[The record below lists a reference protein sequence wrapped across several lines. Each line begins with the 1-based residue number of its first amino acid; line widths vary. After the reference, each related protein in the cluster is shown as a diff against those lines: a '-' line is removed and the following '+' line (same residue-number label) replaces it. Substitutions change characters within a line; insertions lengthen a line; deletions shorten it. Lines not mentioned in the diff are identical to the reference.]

1 MRTLAMYSD
10 WKRWTVAALL
20 ISSVALAQTPA
31 QSPPETSVI
40 EGFVVRMGS
49 GEPLAKAQVMLR
61 PEQGRRPVFGALTD
75 SGGRFR
81 VANIRPGSYRLHVER
96 DGYVDQQYGQVS
108 PARPGTV
115 LLLEPGQEV
124 KDVVIS
130 LAPTGTIS
138 GQIFDEDGE
147 PIEGATVRAL
157 WYDYEDGEK
166 VLSRSRSAE
175 TNDLGEYRLY
185 WLIPHE
191 YYVSATYEDGFRELR
206 TLREAVAA
214 SAPLVPPG
222 GGTLAAP
229 PAPVPETLEQIY
241 VDTYYPGV
249 HDPLSASPISL
260 DPGIEI
266 RAINFTLLPTR
277 ARAVRGTVVGPFSP
291 EEGVS
296 PNVIIVPRGGVT
308 RNRIN
313 LRRDGGRNNRGSR
326 DGSFEL
332 TGVAPGSYTV
342 AAILSMGR
350 RDRGRRPLFTG
361 FVDIEV
367 RDEDVEGLVVPV
379 EPGIQLAGQVL
390 VDESASELNVSRLRV
405 RLEPMT
411 GLPIGEPNARVDDDG
426 SFVVNN
432 VPRAPHRVSVTGL
445 PADAYVA
452 SARVG
457 GQDVLTSGVQ
467 VLPDMPNLEF
477 WISGS
482 GARLDGT
489 VGVGDAPFT
498 GAQVVLIPYDPAR
511 TDLYKV
517 ASADQYG
524 RFSMRGIVPGNYR
537 VFAWEDAPSGAY
549 RDPEFV
555 RRYEDWGER
564 IRVEKTDQVQVQP
577 RLIPAGN

>member
-1 MRTLAMYSD
+1 MYKYRKMWTL
-10 WKRWTVAALL
+10 AALL
-20 ISSVALAQTPA
+20 ISSVALAQAPI
-31 QSPPETSVI
+31 QSPRETSVI
-40 EGFVVRMGS
+40 EGFVVGLGS
-49 GEPLAKAQVMLR
+49 GEPLAKAQVILR
-61 PEQGRRPVFGALTD
+61 PERGRRPVFGALAD

-130 LAPTGTIS
+130 LVPTGAIS
-138 GQIFDEDGE
+138 GRIFDENGE
-147 PIEGATVRAL
+147 PIEGATVRVL
-157 WYDYEDGEK
+157 WYNYVDGEK
-166 VLSRSRSAE
+166 VLSRSRSAN

-185 WLIPHE
+185 WLIPDK
-191 YYVSATYEDGFRELR
+191 YYVSATYEDRFRELR

-214 SAPLVPPG
+214 AAPLAPPG
-222 GGTLAAP
+222 SGTPRAAP
-229 PAPVPETLEQIY
+229 APMPETLAQIF
-241 VDTYYPGV
+241 VATYYPGV
-249 HDPLSASPISL
+249 YDPLSASPISV
-260 DPGIEI
+260 DPGVEI

-291 EEGVS
+291 EESVS
-296 PNVIIVPRGGVT
+296 PNVIIVPRGGVI

-313 LRRDGGRNNRGSR
+313 FPRNRDRNNRRRR

-342 AAILSMGR
+342 AAILRMGR
-350 RDRGRRPLFTG
+350 QGRGNRPLFTG

-367 RDEDVEGLVVPV
+367 RDEDVEDLVVPV
-379 EPGIQLAGQVL
+379 EPGIQIAGQVL
-390 VDESASELNVSRLRV
+390 VDESANEINVSRLRV
-405 RLEPMT
+405 RLEPMI
-411 GLPIGEPNARVDDDG
+411 GLPIGEANARVDDDG

-457 GQDVLTSGVQ
+457 GQDVLTSGVT
-467 VLPDMPNLEF
+467 VVPDMPGLEF

-498 GAQVVLIPYDPAR
+498 GAQVVLIPDDPAR
-511 TDLYKV
+511 TDLYEV

-524 RFSMRGIVPGNYR
+524 RFSMRGIAPGNYR
-537 VFAWEDAPSGAY
+537 VFAWEDAPTGAY
-549 RDPEFV
+549 RNPEFV

-564 IRVEKTDQVQVQP
+564 IRVEQADQVQAQP

>member
-1 MRTLAMYSD
+1 M
-10 WKRWTVAALL
+10 
-20 ISSVALAQTPA
+20 
-31 QSPPETSVI
+31 I

-61 PEQGRRPVFGALTD
+61 PERGRRPVFGALTD
-75 SGGRFR
+75 SDGRFR

-96 DGYVDQQYGQVS
+96 DGYVDQQYGQIS

-115 LLLEPGQEV
+115 LVMEAGQEV
-124 KDVVIS
+124 KDVVIN
-130 LAPTGTIS
+130 LVPTGTIE
-138 GQIFDEDGE
+138 GRIFDEDGG

-166 VLSRSRSAE
+166 VLSRSRSVR

-185 WLIPHE
+185 WLIPDE
-191 YYVSATYEDGFRELR
+191 YYVSATYQDGFRELR
-206 TLREAVAA
+206 TLREAIAA
-214 SAPLVPPG
+214 SAPLASPG
-222 GGTLAAP
+222 GSTPPAAP
-229 PAPVPETLEQIY
+229 APMPETLEQIY

-249 HDPLSASPISL
+249 HDPLSASPISVE
-260 DPGIEI
+260 PGVEI
-266 RAINFTLLPTR
+266 RAISFTLLPTR

-291 EEGVS
+291 EDGVS
-296 PNVIIVPRGGVT
+296 PDVIIVPRGGVT
-308 RNRIN
+308 RNRVN
-313 LRRDGGRNNRGSR
+313 FRRDGDRNNRRSR

-342 AAILSMGR
+342 AAILRMGR
-350 RDRGRRPLFTG
+350 RDRGSRGLFTG

-379 EPGIQLAGQVL
+379 EPGIQLDGRVL
-390 VDESASELNVSRLRV
+390 VDESANELNVSRLRV

-411 GLPIGEPNARVDDDG
+411 GLPIGEPNARVHDDG
-426 SFVVNN
+426 SFVVDN
-432 VPRAPHRVSVTGL
+432 VGRAPHRVSMTGL
-445 PADAYVA
+445 PRDAYVA

-457 GQDVLTSGVQ
+457 GQDVLSSGIHV
-467 VLPDMPNLEF
+467 VPDMPSLEF

-482 GARLDGT
+482 GARLDGI
-489 VGVGDAPFT
+489 VGVGDTPFT
-498 GAQVVLIPYDPAR
+498 GAQVVLIPADSVR
-511 TDLYKV
+511 TDLYKT

-524 RFSMRGIVPGNYR
+524 RFSMRGIAPGDYR

-555 RRYEDWGER
+555 RRYEEWGQR
-564 IRVEKTDQVQVQP
+564 IRVEQADRVQVQP
-577 RLIPAGN
+577 RVIPAGN

>member
-1 MRTLAMYSD
+1 MYNDPKTWTL
-10 WKRWTVAALL
+10 VALL
-20 ISSVALAQTPA
+20 ISSMALAQTPA
-31 QSPPETSVI
+31 ESPQETSVI

-49 GEPLAKAQVMLR
+49 GEPLAKVQVLLR
-61 PEQGRRPVFGALTD
+61 PEQGRRSVFGALTD
-75 SGGRFR
+75 SSGRFR
-81 VANIRPGSYRLHVER
+81 MANIRPGSYRLHVER

-147 PIEGATVRAL
+147 SVEGATVRAL
-157 WYDYEDGEK
+157 WFDYEDGEK

-191 YYVSATYEDGFRELR
+191 YYVSATYQDRFREMR
-206 TLREAVAA
+206 TLREAVAR
-214 SAPLVPPG
+214 SVPLVPPA

-229 PAPVPETLEQIY
+229 PAPVPETETLEQIY

-249 HDPLSASPISL
+249 HDPLRASPISL
-260 DPGIEI
+260 DPGIEV
-266 RAINFTLLPTR
+266 RAISFTLLPTR
-277 ARAVRGTVVGPFSP
+277 VRTVRGTVVGPFSP
-291 EEGVS
+291 EQGVS

-313 LRRDGGRNNRGSR
+313 LRRGRNNRGSR

-332 TGVAPGSYTV
+332 TGLAPGSYTV
-342 AAILSMGR
+342 AAILSVGR
-350 RDRGRRPLFTG
+350 RDRGSRPLFTG

-367 RDEDVEGLVVPV
+367 WDEDIEGLVVPV
-379 EPGIQLAGQVL
+379 EPGIQLAGQVR
-390 VDESASELNVSRLRV
+390 VDESASEFDVSRLRV

-411 GLPIGEPNARVDDDG
+411 GLPIGETNARVDDDG

-457 GQDVLTSGVQ
+457 GQDVLSSGAQMV
-467 VLPDMPNLEF
+467 PDMPGLEF

-482 GARLDGT
+482 GARLDGA
-489 VGVGDAPFT
+489 VAVGDATFT
-498 GAQVVLIPYDPAR
+498 GAQVVLIPDDPAR
-511 TDLYKV
+511 PDLYKV

-524 RFSMRGIVPGNYR
+524 RFSLRGIAPGNYR

-549 RDPEFV
+549 RDPRFV
-555 RRYEDWGER
+555 GRYEDWGEQ
-564 IRVEKTDQVQVQP
+564 IRVEQADQLQVQP
-577 RLIPAGN
+577 RLILAGN

>member
-1 MRTLAMYSD
+1 MYKD
-10 WKRWTVAALL
+10 PKTWILAALL
-20 ISSVALAQTPA
+20 ISSMAFAQTPA
-31 QSPPETSVI
+31 ESPQETSVI

-49 GEPLAKAQVMLR
+49 GEPLANVQVLLR
-61 PEQGRRPVFGALTD
+61 PEQGRRSVFGALTD
-75 SGGRFR
+75 SSGRFR
-81 VANIRPGSYRLHVER
+81 MANIRPGSYRLHVER

-108 PARPGTV
+108 SARPGTV

-124 KDVVIS
+124 RDVVIS
-130 LAPTGTIS
+130 LEPTGTIS
-138 GQIFDEDGE
+138 GQIFDEAGE
-147 PIEGATVRAL
+147 PLEGVTVRAL

-185 WLIPHE
+185 WLIPDE
-191 YYVSATYEDGFRELR
+191 YYVSATYEDRFRELR
-206 TLREAVAA
+206 TLREAVAR
-214 SAPLVPPG
+214 SVPLVPPA
-222 GGTLAAP
+222 GGTLAVP

-241 VDTYYPGV
+241 VDTFYPGV
-249 HDPLSASPISL
+249 HDPLQASPISL
-260 DPGIEI
+260 GPGIEV
-266 RAINFTLLPTR
+266 RAISFTLPPTR

-291 EEGVS
+291 EQGVS
-296 PNVIIVPRGGVT
+296 RNVIIVPRRGVT

-313 LRRDGGRNNRGSR
+313 LRRDGRRNNQGSR

-342 AAILSMGR
+342 AAIVSVGR
-350 RDRGRRPLFTG
+350 RDRGSRPLFTG

-379 EPGIQLAGQVL
+379 EPGIQLAGQVQ

-405 RLEPMT
+405 RLVPMT
-411 GLPIGEPNARVDDDG
+411 GLPIGESNARVDADG

-432 VPRAPHRVSVTGL
+432 VPRATHRVSVTGL

-452 SARVG
+452 FATVG
-457 GQDVLTSGVQ
+457 GQDVLSPGVQ
-467 VLPDMPNLEF
+467 VVPDMSSLEV

-482 GARLDGT
+482 GARLDGA
-489 VGVGDAPFT
+489 VSVGDAPFT
-498 GAQVVLIPYDPAR
+498 GAQVVLIPDDPAR

-524 RFSMRGIVPGNYR
+524 RFSFRGIAPGDYR

-549 RDPEFV
+549 RNPRFV
-555 RRYEDWGER
+555 QRYEDWGER
-564 IRVEKTDQVQVQP
+564 IRVEQADQGQVQP
-577 RLIPAGN
+577 RLIVAGN

>member
-1 MRTLAMYSD
+1 MRTLEMYNVP
-10 WKRWTVAALL
+10 KTWTLVALL
-20 ISSVALAQTPA
+20 ISSMALAQTPA
-31 QSPPETSVI
+31 ESPQETSVI

-49 GEPLAKAQVMLR
+49 GEPLAKVQVLLR
-61 PEQGRRPVFGALTD
+61 PEQGRRSVFGALTD
-75 SGGRFR
+75 SSGRFR
-81 VANIRPGSYRLHVER
+81 MANIRPGSYRLHVER

-115 LLLEPGQEV
+115 LRLEPGQEV

-138 GQIFDEDGE
+138 GQIFNEDGE
-147 PIEGATVRAL
+147 PVEGATVRAL
-157 WYDYEDGEK
+157 WFDYEDGEK

-191 YYVSATYEDGFRELR
+191 YYVSATYQDRFREMR
-206 TLREAVAA
+206 TLREAVAL
-214 SAPLVPPG
+214 SVPLVPPA

-249 HDPLSASPISL
+249 HDPLRASPISL
-260 DPGIEI
+260 DPGIEV
-266 RAINFTLLPTR
+266 RAISFTLLPTR
-277 ARAVRGTVVGPFSP
+277 ARTVRGTVVGPFSP
-291 EEGVS
+291 EQGVS

-313 LRRDGGRNNRGSR
+313 LRRGRNNRGSR

-350 RDRGRRPLFTG
+350 RDRGSRPLLTG

-367 RDEDVEGLVVPV
+367 WDEDIEGLVVPV
-379 EPGIQLAGQVL
+379 EPGIQLAGQVR
-390 VDESASELNVSRLRV
+390 VDESASEFNVSRLRV
-405 RLEPMT
+405 RLETLT
-411 GLPIGEPNARVDDDG
+411 GLPIGETSARVDDDG

-432 VPRAPHRVSVTGL
+432 IPRAPHRVSVTGL

-452 SARVG
+452 SARLG
-457 GQDVLTSGVQ
+457 GQDVLSSGAQMV
-467 VLPDMPNLEF
+467 PDMPGLEF

-482 GARLDGT
+482 GARLDGA
-489 VGVGDAPFT
+489 VAVGDATFT
-498 GAQVVLIPYDPAR
+498 GAQVVLIPDDPAR

-524 RFSMRGIVPGNYR
+524 RFSLRGIAPGNYR

-549 RDPEFV
+549 RDPRFV
-555 RRYEDWGER
+555 GRYEDWGEQ
-564 IRVEKTDQVQVQP
+564 IRVEQADQLQVQP
-577 RLIPAGN
+577 RLILAGN

>member
-1 MRTLAMYSD
+1 MYTHR
-10 WKRWTVAALL
+10 KMWTAVALL
-20 ISSVALAQTPA
+20 VSSVALAQTPI
-31 QSPPETSVI
+31 QSPQETSVI
-40 EGFVVRMGS
+40 EGFVVRLGS
-49 GEPLAKAQVMLR
+49 GEPLAQAQVILR

-115 LLLEPGQEV
+115 LVLEPGQEA

-130 LAPTGTIS
+130 LVPTGAIS
-138 GQIFDEDGE
+138 GRIFDEDGN

-157 WYDYEDGEK
+157 WYDYVDGEK
-166 VLSRSRSAE
+166 VLSRSRSAN

-185 WLIPHE
+185 WLIPDE
-191 YYVSATYEDGFRELR
+191 YYVSATYEDRFRDLR

-214 SAPLVPPG
+214 AAPLPAPG
-222 GGTLAAP
+222 SGTLPAAQ
-229 PAPVPETLEQIY
+229 APMPETLAQTF
-241 VDTYYPGV
+241 VATYYPGV
-249 HDPLSASPISL
+249 NDPLSASPISV
-260 DPGIEI
+260 DPGVEI

-277 ARAVRGTVVGPFSP
+277 AQSVRGTVVGPFSP

-308 RNRIN
+308 RNRISF
-313 LRRDGGRNNRGSR
+313 RRDRDRNDRGSR
-326 DGSFEL
+326 DGRFEL

-342 AAILSMGR
+342 AASVSMGR
-350 RDRGRRPLFTG
+350 QDRGNRRLFTG

-367 RDEDVEGLVVPV
+367 RDEDVEDLVVPV
-379 EPGIQLAGQVL
+379 EPGIQVSGQVL
-390 VDESASELNVSRLRV
+390 IDESANELNVSRLRV

-445 PADAYVA
+445 PADAYLA

-467 VLPDMPNLEF
+467 VVPDLPGLEF

-482 GARLDGT
+482 GARLDGA
-489 VGVGDAPFT
+489 VAVGDAPFT
-498 GAQVVLIPYDPAR
+498 GAQVVLIPDDSAR
-511 TDLYKV
+511 TDLYEV

-524 RFSMRGIVPGNYR
+524 RFSMRGIAPGNYR

-549 RDPEFV
+549 RDLEFV

-564 IRVEKTDQVQVQP
+564 IRVEQADQAEAQP